1 MKRKITA
8 ILLSVALIVTAVPA
22 VAFGA
27 SAATADG
34 YVGTY
39 PQQLVEGADIRIVSY
54 NVLVAQED
62 FSWSPWV
69 IGNRPQLFADF
80 INYYQPDVVGLQ
92 ECSALWHEGIRE
104 LLGDRYEFIYPDLE
118 KEGDDQNCSLL
129 LYDKT
134 KYTVVKTEFYQYSVS
149 NSIQMR
155 HMSIALFQS
164 KADGRKFAVSSTHLN
179 SGWEGSGGDN
189 TPQRTIQAGELVKKA
204 QTWLSKNKCPFI
216 STGDMNTTIEEVPY
230 QTIANSNVLFDVDPE
245 PLAGCVDH
253 IFCSVEAT
261 CLYTAQVRDQAI
273 RAASDHWPL
282 IADIKLPVV
291 KPTYSLGDPNK
302 DGVTDVEDAV
312 LSLRYA
318 LGITKPTVNQRKAAD
333 VDADGT
339 VTLSDVLII
348 MRYVAGLIESFS

>member
-1 MKRKITA
+1 MKRRITA
-8 ILLSVALIVTAVPA
+8 LLLSLALIVTAMPA
-22 VAFGA
+22 IAFSS
-27 SAATADG
+27 SAETADD

-39 PQQLVEGADIRIVSY
+39 PQQLVEGADIRIISY

-62 FSWSPWV
+62 FSWSPWK
-69 IGNRPQLFADF
+69 IGTRPQLFADF
-80 INYYQPDVVGLQ
+80 VNYYQPDVVGLQ

-104 LLGDRYEFIYPDLE
+104 LLGDRYEFIFPDLE

-134 KYTVVKTEFYQYSVS
+134 KYNVLKTELYKYSVS

-155 HMSIALFQS
+155 HMAIALFES

-216 STGDMNTTIEEVPY
+216 STGDMNTTIDEVPY
-230 QTIANSNVLFDVDPE
+230 QTIATSNVIFDVDPE

-291 KPTYSLGDPNK
+291 KPTFTLGDPNK
-302 DGVTDVEDAV
+302 DGVTDIEDA
-312 LSLRYA
+312 LLALRYA
-318 LGITKPTVNQRKAAD
+318 VGIKKPTTNQRKAAD
-333 VDADGT
+333 VDGDSEVT
-339 VTLSDVLII
+339 VSDALII
-348 MRYVAGLIESFS
+348 LRYVAKLIDTF